1 MPSILGVKTNK
12 EHSASSIVTSKTTHR
27 KKRDQG
33 RRLVLFL
40 FFFLFLLWAVE
51 VEEELC
57 SMPIQRRHA
66 ASSAGV
72 AVPSRTRRLMTCIF
86 ASYFAFRSSFA
97 FASSASFTFLRA
109 ASSSSILTSSR
120 AAFARK
126 RRVEVSTPSA
136 AGAARAGGATDGTP
150 AETRAAASSLSCGSA
165 PTDSGA
171 GRVPGRGRSCA
182 RRPSCVSRTSPSGPS
197 RRSTTFVVVGPEL
210 WWRASARAIAT
221 LRRSWRKNCLSRR
234 SRRLAAAPARSLMAT
249 AKVREKITQQKCVQ
263 PV

>member
-12 EHSASSIVTSKTTHR
+12 EHTARVVLSPAKPPTR

-33 RRLVLFL
+33 RRLVLFLL

-97 FASSASFTFLRA
+97 FASSASLTFLRA
-109 ASSSSILTSSR
+109 ASSSSILTLSR

-126 RRVEVSTPSA
+126 RSVEVSTPSA
-136 AGAARAGGATDGTP
+136 AGAARAGGAN
-150 AETRAAASSLSCGSA
+150 RRHSSR
-165 PTDSGA
+165 DS
-171 GRVPGRGRSCA
+171 
-182 RRPSCVSRTSPSGPS
+182 
-197 RRSTTFVVVGPEL
+197 
-210 WWRASARAIAT
+210 
-221 LRRSWRKNCLSRR
+221 
-234 SRRLAAAPARSLMAT
+234 SRRLESVLRLNSPRTVVLAASPGKSRLS
-249 AKVREKITQQKCVQ
+249 
-263 PV
+263 P